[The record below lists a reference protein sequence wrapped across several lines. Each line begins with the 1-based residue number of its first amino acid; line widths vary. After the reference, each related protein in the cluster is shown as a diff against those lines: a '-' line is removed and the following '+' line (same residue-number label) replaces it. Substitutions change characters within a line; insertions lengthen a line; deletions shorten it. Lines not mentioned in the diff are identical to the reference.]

1 MAKTL
6 CEISRELEI
15 NQRGRSCF
23 NALKQDRPGSP
34 PVLNDQNIPEEVS
47 CQLDLSCSVQASFDQ
62 EKLRQVVVNLIT
74 NSLHALQDK
83 QFEEKLLLISTQIID
98 DEYEIRIYDNGIG
111 MSEDTKKKIFEP
123 LYSTKGFGVGL

>member
-1 MAKTL
+1 M
-6 CEISRELEI
+6 
-15 NQRGRSCF
+15 
-23 NALKQDRPGSP
+23 
-34 PVLNDQNIPEEVS
+34 
-47 CQLDLSCSVQASFDQ
+47 
-62 EKLRQVVVNLIT
+62 VNLIT

-123 LYSTKGFGVGL
+123 LYSTKGLGVGL